1 MAVAGALPPFGN
13 EVILP
18 PGHLLR
24 QHPEEHPSQLPRQ
37 QRLPGRIQTAV
48 CIEMHQDASSVTVQ
62 HRECLFSWSLACVQD
77 LKQRTPHEPRS
88 PHPEPVRPRQL
99 CPLLQHRH
107 ELPIHR
113 HFDQNLQSFNEI
125 SCRFIDNAAGAWVAG
140 AKPATLA
147 ASEAACP
154 A

>member
-48 CIEMHQDASSVTVQ
+48 CIEMHQDASSITVQ

-77 LKQRTPHEPRS
+77 LKQRTSHEPRLILS
-88 PHPEPVRPRQL
+88 
-99 CPLLQHRH
+99 
-107 ELPIHR
+107 
-113 HFDQNLQSFNEI
+113 QSALSNI
-125 SCRFIDNAAGAWVAG
+125 GTSCLSV
-140 AKPATLA
+140 ATLIKIFKV
-147 ASEAACP
+147 SMRFLVISLTMLLEP
-154 A
+154 RWLVPSLPP

>member
-1 MAVAGALPPFGN
+1 
-13 EVILP
+13 
-18 PGHLLR
+18 
-24 QHPEEHPSQLPRQ
+24 
-37 QRLPGRIQTAV
+37 
-48 CIEMHQDASSVTVQ
+48 MHQNASSITVQ
-62 HRECLFSWSLACVQD
+62 HPECLFSWSLACVQD

-99 CPLLQHRH
+99 CRLLQHRH

-113 HFDQNLQSFNEI
+113 HSDQNLQSFNEI